1 MQHQPIVCYR
11 YVISYYTVLSLL
23 VSFNKDLDEKASYE
37 SEIKRGWRSRLSC
50 LSRLVVGGV
59 NISIF
64 GRSFYII
71 YLIKCIHVRRL
82 KSL

>member
-37 SEIKRGWRSRLSC
+37 SEIKRGWRSRVSC
-50 LSRLVVGGV
+50 LSIAI
-59 NISIF
+59 ISW
-64 GRSFYII
+64 
-71 YLIKCIHVRRL
+71 H
-82 KSL
+82 